1 MENQNEKPF
10 NWMGGSPLMD
20 QTEKQIEEGMNRPRV
35 NNTNVTATPSESEPT
50 KGVQAYLP
58 MSLYMKLNQM
68 KYERKQ
74 TMGALLVEA
83 VRVFVEREL

>member
-1 MENQNEKPF
+1 MEKNEKPF

-35 NNTNVTATPSESEPT
+35 NNNNATAAPRQESEPT

>member
-1 MENQNEKPF
+1 MEKNEKPF

-35 NNTNVTATPSESEPT
+35 NNTNVTAIPSESEPT

-74 TMGALLVEA
+74 TMGTLLVEA

>member
-1 MENQNEKPF
+1 MGKNGKPF

-35 NNTNVTATPSESEPT
+35 NNTNVTAAPSESEPT

-83 VRVFVEREL
+83 VRAYVEREL